1 MSIKKLIKAIITNNH
16 CLNSIVRKAKKV
28 RKRLKKPISGKN
40 NRIINYGIL
49 SNVRFD
55 VAGNNNLISI
65 GAGAELSDL
74 VIYIRGDN
82 HVLKVANHCEYKSGS
97 VWFEDHDCQ
106 VVIGQYTTIESAHLA
121 VTEPNSK
128 IIIGEDC
135 MFSRDIEFRTGDSHT
150 IIDLETKK
158 RINPAQDIEVG
169 NHVWIGAR
177 SIILKGARIG
187 NNSIIGIN
195 AIVTSDVPSHSIA
208 AGIPAKVIKN
218 NIDWIRERVYT

>member
-16 CLNSIVRKAKKV
+16 YLNSLVRKAKKV
-28 RKRLKKPISGKN
+28 RKKLKRPISGKN
-40 NRIINYGIL
+40 NKIINYGFL

-65 GAGAELSDL
+65 GVGAELSDL
-74 VIYIRGDN
+74 VIYIRGNN
-82 HVLKVANHCEYKSGS
+82 HVLKIANNCEYKSGS

-106 VVIGQYTTIESAHLA
+106 IVIGQYTTIESAHLA

-128 IIIGEDC
+128 ITIGEDC

-150 IIDLETKK
+150 IIDLESKK

-187 NNSIIGIN
+187 SNSIIGIN

-208 AGIPAKVIKN
+208 AGIPAKEIKN
-218 NIDWIRERVYT
+218 KIDWIRERVYS